1 MRTISFS
8 SLVKLKILKEV
19 LFKDLSLALCI
30 VFKYI
35 YFQIISMITAR
46 QVDRPMVM
54 LGVVEGEEKDTDQLD
69 RRGPCLQDGQFWMV
83 VEG

>member
-1 MRTISFS
+1 MRLPVT
-8 SLVKLKILKEV
+8 
-19 LFKDLSLALCI
+19 AR
-30 VFKYI
+30 
-35 YFQIISMITAR
+35 SMITAR

>member
-1 MRTISFS
+1 
-8 SLVKLKILKEV
+8 
-19 LFKDLSLALCI
+19 
-30 VFKYI
+30 
-35 YFQIISMITAR
+35 MITAR

-69 RRGPCLQDGQFWMV
+69 RMV

>member
-35 YFQIISMITAR
+35 YFQIISPNTAWDLR
-46 QVDRPMVM
+46 CFFGLEV
-54 LGVVEGEEKDTDQLD
+54 VVEASCHSQEYDHG
-69 RRGPCLQDGQFWMV
+69 
-83 VEG
+83 